1 MAGRE
6 DSVQELLIES
16 GIACEDS
23 RHQIAKALYIL
34 DRSVTFLL

>member
-6 DSVQELLIES
+6 DSVQELLVES